1 MKTCTR
7 CLCYRRGPE
16 GGLGCGV
23 GGTDRPGLSCI
34 GRTGP
39 VPGVGGGDGLVG
51 VVGCAIV

>member
-1 MKTCTR
+1 M
-7 CLCYRRGPE
+7 
-16 GGLGCGV
+16 GCGV